1 MGAPFL
7 QLTDV
12 AKGHADRVGR
22 ITPILAGV
30 DLTVAEGELVAI
42 LGASGSGK
50 TTLLSLIAGLATP
63 ERGTIA
69 LDGVPIHGPGLERGV
84 VFQNYSLLPWLTT
97 LENVQLAVDAARP
110 DWSPAARRARA
121 EHWVRLVGLGAAA
134 DKRPAAL
141 SGGMR
146 QRVSVAR
153 GLAVEPRLLL
163 LDEPFS
169 ALDALTRATLQGELA
184 RLWATDRR
192 TMLLITN
199 DLDEAC
205 LLADRIHVLIPAP
218 TGGSLL
224 SPGIPVDLSRPRSAA
239 TLNRQLA
246 YQQIRRE
253 ILGILTRGNLSPFST
268 RQSRAEPQRPAR
280 SRSAARPARGVEHV
294 A

>member
-1 MGAPFL
+1 MSAAFLELTGVTKSHGAPS
-7 QLTDV
+7 
-12 AKGHADRVGR
+12 GR
-22 ITPILAGV
+22 TTPILAGV
-30 DLTVAEGELVAI
+30 DLAVDEGELVAI

-50 TTLLSLIAGLATP
+50 TTLVSLIAGLARP
-63 ERGTIA
+63 ERGTIR
-69 LDGVPIHGPGLERGV
+69 LDGAPITGPGLDRGV

-169 ALDALTRATLQGELA
+169 ALDALTRGTLQIELA

-205 LLADRIHVLIPAP
+205 LLADRIHVLIPGP
-218 TGGSLL
+218 TGGSAL
-224 SPGIPVDLSRPRSAA
+224 SPGIPVDLPRPRTAA
-239 TLNRQLA
+239 TLNRQLT
-246 YQQIRRE
+246 YQHIRRE
-253 ILGILTRGNLSPFST
+253 IFTHM
-268 RQSRAEPQRPAR
+268 QPAKR
-280 SRSAARPARGVEHV
+280 TAV